1 MRLRRGFTLIELLVV
16 IAIIA
21 VLIALLLPA
30 VQAAREAA
38 RRSQCLNNLK
48 QLGLA
53 IHHYH
58 DTWGSLPVGYPV
70 RVWEPDPTVPAA
82 HARWSTLAAVTP
94 FLEQSAVFN
103 AINFHFPMIG
113 GPGQTNAVFPPNTTA
128 VSTKIALFL
137 CPSDTGLQIRPP
149 FQPANYV
156 ACVGSGRNGG
166 DANGADGSLFI
177 NSSIGLRDMIDGTTQ
192 TAILSEST
200 IGTGGATSSIPATGS
215 IDRALYF
222 LSATAFTTLT
232 DENCAAT
239 TSWGVRR
246 GANWVDGDYGV
257 GIYNHY
263 YTPNSKSPD
272 CLRHSNPG
280 WKAARSRH
288 SGGVNVLF
296 GDGGVRFVKDS
307 IALNTWQALATR
319 AGGEVTGEY

>member
-1 MRLRRGFTLIELLVV
+1 MTRRKGFTLIELLVV

-53 IHHYH
+53 MHNYH
-58 DTWGSLPVGYPV
+58 DTLGSLPAGYPV
-70 RVWEPDPTVPAA
+70 WVWATDPTVPAA
-82 HARWSTLAAVTP
+82 HARWSTLAALTP

-103 AINFHFPMIG
+103 ALNFGFPMVG
-113 GPGQTNAVFPPNTTA
+113 GPGQGYAIFPPNTTA
-128 VSTKIALFL
+128 VATKIALFL
-137 CPSDTGLQIRPP
+137 CPSDTGTQIRPP

-166 DANGADGSLFI
+166 DANAADGSLFI
-177 NSSIGLRDMIDGTTQ
+177 NSSIAFRDMSDGTTQ
-192 TAILSEST
+192 TAMISEST
-200 IGTGGATSSIPATGS
+200 IGTGGVSSTIPARGP
-215 IDRALYF
+215 IDRSLYF
-222 LSATAFTTLT
+222 LSATAFPTLS
-232 DENCAAT
+232 DANCFAT
-239 TSWGVRR
+239 ASWGVRR

-263 YTPNSKSPD
+263 DTPNSKSPD

-288 SGGVNVLF
+288 PGGVNVLM
-296 GDGGVRFVKDS
+296 GDGSVRFVKDS
-307 IALNTWQALATR
+307 IDRPTWRGLATR
-319 AGGEVTGEY
+319 AGGEVIEGY